1 MNHTEFQIAAG
12 AALFATFLIGWL
24 AGWLVQ
30 RAGRDAAA
38 PVAAGPAPPV
48 PEPADAETQARLTA
62 ARAELREAHVEIEEL
77 RAYIDRKL
85 AARPEAE

>member
-38 PVAAGPAPPV
+38 PAV

-62 ARAELREAHVEIEEL
+62 ARAELREAHAEIEEL